1 MGESKRFAK
10 NMAAKAFS
18 LGLNLLISFFL
29 TPYIIQHV
37 GSEAY
42 GFVGL
47 ANDFVDCARIATV
60 ALNSMALR
68 FIAISLHK
76 GDEEKAN
83 QYFSSV
89 MIVNFLMCLTL
100 LLPFGGVVIF
110 LDKLLHISK
119 EILTDVRLLWSFVFI
134 NFLISVQSSSF
145 SVALFAKNRI
155 DKESFR
161 SAESVGLRALFLVAC
176 YALFPPKVYYV
187 GVSYCILTLYVFITN
202 FYYTKKYL
210 PNLTVSKKYFDKGAV
225 KTLFASGSWNCLTK
239 IATILSTGLD
249 LVLVNLFVGK
259 SEMGVVSVS
268 KAMPNTCFSVFV
280 ILSSVFLPR
289 ITEEYAKGDMKKI
302 AENGVFSIKLL
313 GILAAIPIVILGVFG
328 DAFYML
334 WTPTEDANLLWLL
347 SAVAGAAFVF
357 SLSTQNLW
365 NVFTVTN
372 RVKTSALGLFITA
385 ALSIITV
392 FISMAVVQDR
402 TTRMFIIVGTSVL
415 YNVLMSVFFLPQAA
429 AKCLKLAKSTFYK
442 PIFKTVLLIVTMT
455 VLFFAIKQ
463 LFYITGWMNFI
474 IMFLAVSIVSVF
486 LGIFLVLN
494 KGERRWL
501 INILTR
507 HR

>member
-1 MGESKRFAK
+1 
-10 NMAAKAFS
+10 
-18 LGLNLLISFFL
+18 
-29 TPYIIQHV
+29 
-37 GSEAY
+37 
-42 GFVGL
+42 
-47 ANDFVDCARIATV
+47 
-60 ALNSMALR
+60 
-68 FIAISLHK
+68 
-76 GDEEKAN
+76 
-83 QYFSSV
+83 
-89 MIVNFLMCLTL
+89 
-100 LLPFGGVVIF
+100 
-110 LDKLLHISK
+110 
-119 EILTDVRLLWSFVFI
+119 
-134 NFLISVQSSSF
+134 
-145 SVALFAKNRI
+145 
-155 DKESFR
+155 
-161 SAESVGLRALFLVAC
+161 
-176 YALFPPKVYYV
+176 
-187 GVSYCILTLYVFITN
+187 
-202 FYYTKKYL
+202 
-210 PNLTVSKKYFDKGAV
+210 
-225 KTLFASGSWNCLTK
+225 
-239 IATILSTGLD
+239 
-249 LVLVNLFVGK
+249 
-259 SEMGVVSVS
+259 MGVVSVS

-328 DAFYML
+328 DAFYRL

-347 SAVAGAAFVF
+347 SAVSGAAFVF

-474 IMFLAVSIVSVF
+474 IMFLAVSIVSFF

-494 KGERRWL
+494 KGERLWL